1 MVLFIGL
8 ILGIETMSEAQ
19 VAQAVS
25 EPKSAGTVVTS
36 ENLAEFNANKLGLAT
51 EPSPTAAD
59 PVDDKSGSEPAATEG
74 KNEPG
79 LADNDATGTDD
90 KKQNPK
96 LVKRFSELTQQK
108 KEALA
113 QAETERQAR
122 IELEKRLEALESQRT
137 PAQADNLGNREPQ
150 PDDFKDAFDYAK
162 ALSKWSAE
170 QALANREKEVQQ
182 KQFEEQ
188 KQKVI
193 QTWQQ
198 KLEATK
204 AELPDYEDMVASS
217 SVSVNDTV
225 RDAIIESDVG
235 PRILYE
241 LASNDELAEKLSDL
255 STAGA
260 LKLIGKL
267 EAQFEKTAEPAKAEK
282 KTVAAKSN
290 APEPI
295 RPLRST
301 GGVADVAIDPEG
313 LSYQQFRAARKAGKI
328 R

>member
-1 MVLFIGL
+1 
-8 ILGIETMSEAQ
+8 MSEAQ
-19 VAQAVS
+19 VVDAVS
-25 EPKSAGTVVTS
+25 EPRTASTVVTS
-36 ENLAEFNANKLGLAT
+36 ENLADFNANKLGLAT

-59 PVDDKSGSEPAATEG
+59 SVDDKSGSEPAATEG
-74 KNEPG
+74 KSEPG
-79 LADNDATGTDD
+79 LAKDEATETDENKRIPKIERRFD
-90 KKQNPK
+90 KLTKQK
-96 LVKRFSELTQQK
+96 AEA
-108 KEALA
+108 EALV
-113 QAETERQAR
+113 AEERAKR
-122 IELEKRLEALESQRT
+122 EELEKRLAALETQKP
-137 PAQADNLGNREPQ
+137 PAQADAIGDREPQ
-150 PDDFKDAFDYAK
+150 PEDFKDAFDYAK

-170 QALANREKEVQQ
+170 QALAKREQEVKQKEAEA
-182 KQFEEQ
+182 KQ
-188 KQKVI
+188 QKVI

-198 KLEATK
+198 KLEATI

-217 SVSVNDTV
+217 TLKVNDTV
-225 RDAIIESDVG
+225 RDAILESDVG

-241 LASNDELAEKLSDL
+241 LASNDDLADKMGSM

-267 EAQFEKTAEPAKAEK
+267 EAQFEKASEPAKAEK

-313 LSYQQFRAARKAGKI
+313 MSYQQFKAARRAGKI

>member
-19 VAQAVS
+19 VVDQ
-25 EPKSAGTVVTS
+25 PKTAGTVVTS

-59 PVDDKSGSEPAATEG
+59 TVDDKSSSEPAATEG
-74 KNEPG
+74 QSEPG
-79 LADNDATGTDD
+79 LADKEATGTED

-96 LVKRFSELTQQK
+96 LEKRFSELTK
-108 KEALA
+108 ARKEAEA
-113 QAETERQAR
+113 KAESERQAR
-122 IELEKRLEALESQRT
+122 EDLEKRLAALEGQRT
-137 PAQADNLGNREPQ
+137 PAQADNPGNREPQ
-150 PDDFKDAFDYAK
+150 PEDFKDAFDYAK
-162 ALSKWSAE
+162 ALAKWSADD
-170 QALANREKEVQQ
+170 ALARREQELKQKEVESQ
-182 KQFEEQ
+182 KA
-188 KQKVI
+188 KVI
-193 QTWQQ
+193 QTWQE

-217 SVSVNDTV
+217 TLTVNDTV

-241 LASNDELAEKLSDL
+241 LASDDELAEKLGTM

-260 LKLIGKL
+260 LKLLGKL
-267 EAQFEKTAEPAKAEK
+267 EAKFEKTAEPAKAEK

-301 GGVADVAIDPEG
+301 GGVADVAIDSEN
-313 LSYQQFRAARKAGKI
+313 LSFQQWKAARKAGKI

>member
-1 MVLFIGL
+1 
-8 ILGIETMSEAQ
+8 MSEAQ
-19 VAQAVS
+19 VAEVVS
-25 EPKSAGTVVTS
+25 EPKTASTVVTS

-59 PVDDKSGSEPAATEG
+59 PVDDKSGSEPAAMEG
-74 KNEPG
+74 KSEPG
-79 LADNDATGTDD
+79 LADDEATGTDENKRIPKIERRFD
-90 KKQNPK
+90 K
-96 LVKRFSELTQQK
+96 LTK
-108 KEALA
+108 AKAEAEA
-113 QAETERQAR
+113 QAAEERAKR
-122 IELEKRLEALESQRT
+122 EDLEKRLAALESQKA
-137 PAQADNLGNREPQ
+137 PAQADAQSEREPQ
-150 PDDFKDAFDYAK
+150 PEDFKDAFDYAK

-170 QALANREKEVQQ
+170 QALAKREQEVKQKEAEVQQ
-182 KQFEEQ
+182 
-188 KQKVI
+188 QKVI

-198 KLEATK
+198 KLEATI

-217 SVSVNDTV
+217 TLKVNDTV

-241 LASNDELAEKLSDL
+241 LASNDDLAEKMGTM

-267 EAQFEKTAEPAKAEK
+267 EAQFEKASEPVKAEK

-313 LSYQQFRAARKAGKI
+313 MSYQQFKAARRAGKI